1 MEGSGQF
8 VKQLKE
14 LFSNK
19 DMMILVLLFG
29 QMLGT
34 SNTVGTIIGEVAP
47 DLGYSAN
54 YASVFGALFIV
65 GGSIGCAA
73 FGVVVEK
80 HQCYKKAVIVSCFF
94 ATVFCAASWIVMPRT
109 IGWLMCVVCFCLGL
123 FLFPIMVIALD
134 FGVELTYPVGESMS
148 VGVLMSSG

>member
-1 MEGSGQF
+1 MAGSGQF
-8 VKQLKE
+8 VSQLKE

-19 DMMILVLLFG
+19 DMMVLALLFG
-29 QMLGT
+29 QMLGA

-47 DLGYSAN
+47 DLGYDAV

-65 GGSIGCAA
+65 GGSIGCAV

-80 HQCYKKAVIVSCFF
+80 YQCYKKAVIVSCFF
-94 ATVFCAASWIVMPRT
+94 STLFCAASWIVMPKAL
-109 IGWLMCVVCFCLGL
+109 GGLMSVICFFLGL
-123 FLFPIMVIALD
+123 FMFPIVVIAFD